1 MDDLIQRE
9 ATMDT
14 SVNANTVYSD
24 CYWTDDSINAFRE
37 AVRAE
42 GYRQVMASDESQAEL
57 LAEKIFAQHVKL
69 LRTNPAEFAK
79 QCAEML
85 AEAAE
90 DFAETTIV
98 ARVMEFCDTPKAE
111 GMSVREMVEHVL
123 SDRFSPWA
131 QGEGP

>member
-1 MDDLIQRE
+1 
-9 ATMDT
+9 MDT
-14 SVNANTVYSD
+14 SVNADTVYSD
-24 CYWTDDSINAFRE
+24 CYWTDDSRNAFRE

-69 LRTNPAEFAK
+69 LRTNPAEFAE
-79 QCAEML
+79 QCAEMIVD
-85 AEAAE
+85 AAE

-98 ARVMEFCDTPKAE
+98 ARVMEFCDQPKAD

-123 SDRFSPWA
+123 SDQFSPWA
-131 QGEGP
+131 HGEGP

>member
-57 LAEKIFAQHVKL
+57 LSEKIFAQHIRL
-69 LRTNPAEFAK
+69 LRSNPAEFAK
-79 QCAEML
+79 RCAEMIV
-85 AEAAE
+85 EAAE
-90 DFAETTIV
+90 DFAETTIT
-98 ARVMEFCDTPKAE
+98 ARVMEFCNEPKAE

-131 QGEGP
+131 PGKGP

>member
-1 MDDLIQRE
+1 MG
-9 ATMDT
+9 T
-14 SVNANTVYSD
+14 SITADTVYSD
-24 CYWTDDSINAFRE
+24 YYWTDDSRNAFRE
-37 AVRAE
+37 AVKAE
-42 GYRQVMASDESQAEL
+42 GLRQVMASDESQAEL
-57 LAEKIFAQHVKL
+57 LAEKIFAQHIRL
-69 LRTNPAEFAK
+69 LRTNPAEFSK

-98 ARVMEFCDTPKAE
+98 ARVMEFCNEPKAE

-131 QGEGP
+131 EGKGP